1 MSYCVRPV
9 PRDLLPKGHDW
20 LFLREHGGGDLHL
33 VLADDVGGLELPREA
48 LEVIISN
55 VAEHKK
61 LRVAS

>member
-20 LFLREHGGGDLHL
+20 LFIREHDGDLHF
-33 VLADDVGGLELPREA
+33 VLADDIGGLELPREA